1 MFTFSNY
8 SLLFAQASQDWWTEQ
23 FFGLDQGQRFVL
35 LIIAIG
41 CATGIIISLVAI
53 LSGLVGTIHRRRGE
67 GELKREL
74 IDRGMSAEEIARIV
88 EAAPPQDW
96 LERWATSKK
105 K

>member
-1 MFTFSNY
+1 MNIVT
-8 SLLFAQASQDWWTEQ
+8 LLAATAEHTEAFWAGE
-23 FFGLDQGQRFVL
+23 FFGLDQLQRFVL

-41 CATGIIISLVAI
+41 CATAIIISLVAI
-53 LSGLVGTIHRRRGE
+53 ISSLVSSIHRRRGE

-88 EAAPPQDW
+88 EAAPPHDW
-96 LERWATSKK
+96 LERWASQKK